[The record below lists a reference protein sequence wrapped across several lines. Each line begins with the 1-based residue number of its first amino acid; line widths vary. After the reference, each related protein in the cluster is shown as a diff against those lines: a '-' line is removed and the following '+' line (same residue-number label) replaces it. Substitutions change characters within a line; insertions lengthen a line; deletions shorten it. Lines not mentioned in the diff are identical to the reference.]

1 MKEKTVSGL
10 YSAYIMPIKAYER
23 LSVFNFLIYKNIP
36 ELMIQ
41 QWNGEKKTF
50 ASLLLVQRNDS
61 IENLD
66 ISSSYSLLQ
75 TVTKKTDQ
83 FNHIIE
89 DMKNIYSIH
98 KITTFLPCT
107 NVITHFVWFN

>member
-75 TVTKKTDQ
+75 TVTKKKLINSTTLLKTWKIYTQ
-83 FNHIIE
+83 FTKSPH
-89 DMKNIYSIH
+89 SSH
-98 KITTFLPCT
+98 AQT
-107 NVITHFVWFN
+107 